1 MDVRVDIEKNFD
13 RDVKKLPLLEQTM
26 IEQKV
31 NPLIER
37 LKAGPK
43 DKTSLRLSKLKMKN
57 PLVQMGMDSSLYVLK
72 IHKDLRVILT
82 SEADP
87 LFDEHILTLL
97 NVVSVKELESVF
109 NGLAESFSQSFL
121 NGRSQNHG

>member
-31 NPLIER
+31 NQLIER

-121 NGRSQNHG
+121 NGRRQNHG

>member
-31 NPLIER
+31 NQLIER
-37 LKAGPK
+37 LKAGSK
-43 DKTSLRLSKLKMKN
+43 DKTALRLSKLKMKN

-97 NVVSVKELESVF
+97 NVVPVKELESVF
-109 NGLAESFSQSFL
+109 KGLAESFSQSFL
-121 NGRSQNHG
+121 NGRRQNHG